1 MNREA
6 IAYLLIGLI
15 ILAMAAAIAWKIYHS
30 RDRALGRRRGRDRAR
45 RERKSDEDG
54 KRP

>member
-15 ILAMAAAIAWKIYHS
+15 ILAMAAAIACKIYHA
-30 RDRALGRRRGRDRAR
+30 RAGALGRRRGRDRAR